1 MKTLGIMPTWQKT
14 SGTGPRLHS
23 MKRMRPRDR
32 AVSYTHLIEKGIEKG
47 AASLIETCKELG
59 LSRAETAEKLVD
71 KLTLSEDTAEA
82 YLIEFWE

>member
-1 MKTLGIMPTWQKT
+1 MEIAE
-14 SGTGPRLHS
+14 RLE
-23 MKRMRPRDR
+23 P
-32 AVSYTHLIEKGIEKG
+32 VSYTHLKGIEKGIEKG

>member
-1 MKTLGIMPTWQKT
+1 MLFNEIT
-14 SGTGPRLHS
+14 SEEFAEI
-23 MKRMRPRDR
+23 R
-32 AVSYTHLIEKGIEKG
+32 ANEAAKEFYEKGIEKG

-71 KLTLSEDTAEA
+71 KLTLSEDTAKA